1 MSWTFLMAGGGTGG
15 HVMPALAVARELRR
29 RGHEPFFVG
38 TRAGIESRL
47 VPREGFPLEW
57 IEIGGLKGLGI
68 SRRMKT
74 LWQLRA
80 SVLASRRILLRRR
93 PAALFSMGGYVA
105 APPMLAAIAR
115 RLPMVLMEPNAVAG
129 FTSRW
134 LGRFAARALI
144 SFEQTAASFPAGRS
158 EVTGLPVRDEFFA
171 MGPRPESAEFTVL
184 VTGGSQGSRTLN
196 EAARASWLALAREPV
211 RMILQCGRAR
221 ENELAAEFAQLGMR
235 GEVRAFL
242 EDMPAEFAKAD
253 LIVARAGAGSLS
265 ELCAAGKPSV
275 LVPYPFAADDH
286 QRANAE
292 ALAKNG
298 AARVVLDA
306 DMRGERLCEEIFW
319 ARHHRG
325 ELDAMGAA
333 AGRLAKAGAAER
345 AADLLE
351 ELAGARKTSGGKT

>member
-38 TRAGIESRL
+38 TRTGIESRL

-57 IEIGGLKGLGI
+57 IEIGGLKGLGFN
-68 SRRMKT
+68 RRLRT

-80 SVLASRRILLRRR
+80 SVFASRRILRRR
-93 PAALFSMGGYVA
+93 KPAALFSMGGYVA

-115 RLPMVLMEPNAVAG
+115 RVPMLLMEPNAVAG
-129 FTSRW
+129 LTSRW

-144 SFEQTAASFPAGRS
+144 SFEQTAQSFPLGRT
-158 EVTGLPVRDEFFA
+158 ELTGLPVRDEFFA
-171 MGPRPESAEFTVL
+171 VGQHARDADFTVL
-184 VTGGSQGSRTLN
+184 ITGGSQGSRTLN
-196 EAARASWLALAREPV
+196 QAARATWQKFKDEPV
-211 RMILQCGRAR
+211 RMILQCGRAM
-221 ENELAAEFAQLGMR
+221 ENELTAELAQSGMR

-253 LIVARAGAGSLS
+253 LVVARAGAGSLS
-265 ELCAAGKPSV
+265 ELCAAGRPSV

-286 QRANAE
+286 QRVNAE
-292 ALAKNG
+292 AMAKRG
-298 AARVVLDA
+298 AARVVLD
-306 DMRGERLCEEIFW
+306 GEMSGDRLFAEISW
-319 ARHHRG
+319 ARQHRG
-325 ELDAMGAA
+325 ELDAMAA
-333 AGRLAKAGAAER
+333 AARTLARPGAAER

-351 ELAGARKTSGGKT
+351 ELASGGKK

>member
-15 HVMPALAVARELRR
+15 HVVPALAVARELRR

-57 IEIGGLKGLGI
+57 IEIGGLKGLGL
-68 SRRMKT
+68 SRRLRT

-80 SVLASRRILLRRR
+80 SVLASRRILSRRR

-129 FTSRW
+129 LTSRW

-171 MGPRPESAEFTVL
+171 LRPRPESAEFTVL

-196 EAARASWLALAREPV
+196 EAARASWPVLASEPV
-211 RMILQCGRAR
+211 RMILQCGRAM
-221 ENELAAEFAQLGMR
+221 ENELAAEFAQVGMR

-292 ALAKNG
+292 ALAKTG
-298 AARVVLDA
+298 AARMVLDA
-306 DMRGERLCEEIFW
+306 DMRGERLCEEIAW
-319 ARHHRG
+319 ARRHRG
-325 ELDAMGAA
+325 ELDAMAAAAKKLAKTGAA
-333 AGRLAKAGAAER
+333 QR

-351 ELAGARKTSGGKT
+351 ELASTRKTNGGKT

>member
-1 MSWTFLMAGGGTGG
+1 MSLTFLMAGGGTGG
-15 HVMPALAVARELRR
+15 HVVPALAVARELRR

-38 TRAGIESRL
+38 TQEGIESRL

-57 IEIGGLKGLGI
+57 IEIGGLKGL
-68 SRRMKT
+68 SWNRRLRT

-80 SVLASRRILLRRR
+80 SVLASRRILSRRR

-158 EVTGLPVRDEFFA
+158 ELTGLPVRDEFFA
-171 MGPRPESAEFTVL
+171 LRPRSEATEFTVL

-196 EAARASWLALAREPV
+196 EAARASWPKLVSQPV
-211 RMILQCGRAR
+211 RMILQCGRAM
-221 ENELAAEFAQLGMR
+221 ENELAAEFAQAGMR

-242 EDMPAEFAKAD
+242 EDMPAEFAKSD

-286 QRANAE
+286 QRVNAE
-292 ALAKNG
+292 AIARSG
-298 AARVVLDA
+298 AARMVLDA
-306 DMRGERLCEEIFW
+306 DMRGERLCEEISW
-319 ARHHRG
+319 ARHHRADLETMAAAARKLARG
-325 ELDAMGAA
+325 GAA
-333 AGRLAKAGAAER
+333 QR

-351 ELAGARKTSGGKT
+351 ELASGKRNIGGKI